1 MSEFTIEHDRWN
13 TSPVKLPKAP
23 RIKLG
28 DIYGV
33 LPFDGVRNPSSRSS
47 VSHKV
52 FMTYKT
58 EANDWKP
65 KVGMMES
72 AAEAAVGL
80 QALISPTL
88 YDLNFQPETV
98 RYIDENGAKRRY
110 THDILL
116 TFRNGFRRLVFVRND
131 RSLEKPKTNRQIEAV
146 VKATSHRSADDMVV
160 VNARDYSRQ
169 RRENLFRMHL
179 TVFNPDPEADEIT
192 LEIARRL
199 KTLYLMKDLFPRA
212 PIEQHRVFSACYRLV
227 ARGAMFAN
235 LDHLLW
241 EHSRIEVAK

>member
-13 TSPVKLPKAP
+13 TSLAKLPKAP
-23 RIKLG
+23 PIKLG

-80 QALISPTL
+80 QALISPEL
-88 YDLNFQPETV
+88 YDLSFQPETV
-98 RYIDENGAKRRY
+98 RYIDEDGARRSY

-116 TFRNGFRRLVFVRND
+116 TFRNGFRRLVFVRNET
-131 RSLEKPKTNRQIEAV
+131 SLAKPKTKRQIEAV
-146 VKATSHRSADDMVV
+146 AKVTPGRSADDMVV

-192 LEIARRL
+192 LEVARRL
-199 KTLYLMKDLFPRA
+199 KTLYLMKDLFPRV
-212 PIEQHRVFSACYRLV
+212 PIKQHRVFSACYRLV
-227 ARGAMFAN
+227 ARGEMLAN

>member
-1 MSEFTIEHDRWN
+1 MSEYTIEHDRWN
-13 TSPVKLPKAP
+13 TSPPRLPKAP
-23 RIKLG
+23 PVKLSE
-28 DIYGV
+28 IYGV

-47 VSHKV
+47 VSQKV

-58 EANDWKP
+58 EANNWKP

-80 QALISPTL
+80 QALISPDL
-88 YDLNFQPETV
+88 YDLNYQPEMV
-98 RYIDENGAKRRY
+98 RYVDEDGARRSY
-110 THDILL
+110 THDVLL
-116 TFRNGFRRLVFVRND
+116 TFRNGFRRLVFVRNEA
-131 RSLEKPKTNRQIEAV
+131 SLAKPKTNRQIEAIV
-146 VKATSHRSADDMVV
+146 RATPRRSADDMVV

-169 RRENLFRMHL
+169 RRENLLRMHL

-199 KTLYLMKDLFPRA
+199 RTLYLMKDLFPRA

-227 ARGAMFAN
+227 ARGEILAN
-235 LDHLLW
+235 LDHILW
-241 EHSRIEVAK
+241 EHSRIELAK

>member
-1 MSEFTIEHDRWN
+1 MSEFAIEHDRWN
-13 TSPVKLPKAP
+13 TSPAKLPKAP
-23 RIKLG
+23 PVKLD
-28 DIYGV
+28 DIYGI

-47 VSHKV
+47 ASHKV
-52 FMTYKT
+52 FMTYKA
-58 EANDWKP
+58 EANKWQP

-80 QALISPTL
+80 QALISPGL

-98 RYIDENGAKRRY
+98 RYVDEDGAKRSY

-116 TFRNGFRRLVFVRND
+116 TFRNGLRRLVFVRNETN
-131 RSLEKPKTNRQIEAV
+131 LAKPRTSRQI
-146 VKATSHRSADDMVV
+146 KAIVNAPPRRSADQMFV

-169 RRENLFRMHL
+169 RRENLLRMHL

-199 KTLYLMKDLFPRA
+199 RTLYLMKDLFPRA
-212 PIEQHRVFSACYRLV
+212 PIEQHRIFSACYRLV
-227 ARGAMFAN
+227 ARGAMVAN